1 MATRGKQMA
10 NNLIDMANGEKESSV
25 LTPVLCPYRPSR
37 SLPDPASL
45 TLSPL
50 GLRDTRTHK
59 LPGRLLPG
67 VGGPRNLEGGGS
79 SLFPPPQSNPPP
91 STPQLAAEIRKTL
104 FRPPSPP
111 ANSSSHFFISS
122 SESLHLYSLA
132 LSSKSFLFP
141 VTGRLS
147 TCRTSCS
154 GFVLSG
160 GALQPCSDVI
170 SASLQR

>member
-1 MATRGKQMA
+1 MA

-59 LPGRLLPG
+59 LPGRLLPR

-132 LSSKSFLFP
+132 LSSKSFPSPSPAVYLPAELVALVLFYP
-141 VTGRLS
+141 GGHYSLVRTLS
-147 TCRTSCS
+147 RHHFS
-154 GFVLSG
+154 V
-160 GALQPCSDVI
+160 DM
-170 SASLQR
+170 